1 MKGLSI
7 NQNID
12 KVWNSRVNVGFHER
26 SKFLKKLRI
35 RLIKGGLKP
44 RYWWYRLRWNYYP
57 KFHIVPE
64 FPLHLIIE
72 LTNACNL
79 RCIHCSR
86 PIKNE
91 DKMLDYES
99 VKDFIDEAAKYHLPS
114 LLLSYGGEVF
124 LYKHLLRAI
133 EYASDK
139 RCFLEISI
147 VTNGT
152 LVTPENAD
160 RILNSGLTQII
171 FSVDALSSEK
181 YEQIRVGANYERTM
195 NNINHFL
202 RRKRELNK
210 KRPLVRI
217 QMVGM
222 NINQDEIED
231 FITYWEPK
239 VDMVTV
245 NDYIYSLDSPAD
257 FSLDR
262 RFSNKALE
270 NKSKNSCAQLWQRFA
285 ITANK
290 KISLCNNDYN
300 IGKKGS
306 RSIYEWWHSD
316 ELNQIRKAHMQGLLD
331 ILEKCR
337 ECSFRYL

>member
-1 MKGLSI
+1 MKAISP
-7 NQNID
+7 NQGHD
-12 KVWNSRVNVGFHER
+12 KTGKSRVNVGFHEK
-26 SKFLKKLRI
+26 STFLKKLRI

-44 RYWWYRLRWNYYP
+44 RYWWYRLRWNYCP
-57 KFHIVPE
+57 KLHIVPK

-79 RCIHCSR
+79 SCIHCSR
-86 PIKNE
+86 PVKNE
-91 DKMLDYES
+91 NRMLDYES
-99 VKDFIDEAAKYHLPS
+99 VKGFIDEAAKYHLPS

-124 LYKHLLRAI
+124 LYKDTLRTI

-139 RCFLEISI
+139 KCFLEISI

-152 LVTPENAD
+152 LMLPESAD
-160 RILNSGLTQII
+160 AILGSGLTQIV

-181 YEQIRVGANYERTM
+181 YEMIRVGADYEKTM
-195 NNINHFL
+195 NNINYFL
-202 RRKRELNK
+202 KRKKKLKK

-222 NINQDEIED
+222 NINREEIED
-231 FITYWEPK
+231 FVKYWELK

-245 NDYIYSLDSPAD
+245 NDYIYSSDSPED

-262 RFSNKALE
+262 KFSNKIHE
-270 NKSKNSCAQLWQRFA
+270 CKSKDPCAQLWQRFA

-300 IGKKGS
+300 IGNKS
-306 RSIYEWWHSD
+306 DRSIYEWWHSD
-316 ELNQIRKAHMQGLLD
+316 ELNQIRKAHMKGQLD
-331 ILEKCR
+331 TLENCND
-337 ECSFRYL
+337 CPFRYL